1 MAARTACASDFVEA
15 LEEGYETVIGDRG
28 LRLSG
33 GQQQR
38 LALARA
44 VLSNPEILVMDEA
57 TSALDTLSERLIQR
71 ALESM
76 RHERTIVVIAH
87 RLSTV
92 ANADQ
97 ILVVEGGEIVEKGTI
112 KELIDLDGQF
122 ARMWNSQSSKIE
134 HGTNSHGIK

>member
-1 MAARTACASDFVEA
+1 
-15 LEEGYETVIGDRG
+15 
-28 LRLSG
+28 
-33 GQQQR
+33 
-38 LALARA
+38 
-44 VLSNPEILVMDEA
+44 
-57 TSALDTLSERLIQR
+57 
-71 ALESM
+71 M

-97 ILVVEGGEIVEKGTI
+97 ILVIEEGEIVEKGTI

-134 HGTNSHGIK
+134 HGTNSHSIK